1 MGPNT
6 RLSRWAALLRL
17 AGMVAA
23 LAALFWFVEG
33 LDAPSNRKWMFA
45 AFAAVP
51 FVYFALKWA
60 NVVVFG
66 RLGGFHDPDE
76 SDEQRQYGL
85 RKPPR

>member
-1 MGPNT
+1 MGPNA

-17 AGMVAA
+17 AVVVAA

-33 LDAPSNRKWMFA
+33 LDAPGNKKWTMA
-45 AFAAVP
+45 AFMAAP

-66 RLGGFHDPDE
+66 RLGGFDDRDE
-76 SDEQRQYGL
+76 NDEQRPYGL